1 MTTEVVVGAFNE
13 SAFQVRSP
21 GQITGTINFLASTR
35 TAIGTAFVDG
45 KQPTF
50 NIPEQYSMAGTYGL
64 QIRYEGGEDDP
75 FDWGGTYIPNK
86 APTKPTAVLQF
97 AGLSRITKDSRFKT
111 DDAIN
116 MTFTDIFGHAY
127 EALSSLN
134 SNIIIPADSPAHFTS
149 YDDEKKY
156 GSITFSSGKQTVG
169 SRLTGDSNTKIME
182 PYTNEFQLGKDHQ
195 NSPKF
200 KNTGF
205 AVGGAYYP
213 DETLGKSISDSGT
226 AITVKTDSRVNSLE
240 NLHKNT
246 KADRYAKSEYSATP
260 YETDSGNKRLETTG
274 YRANNVIGFD
284 QPYIIAKIPEDG
296 RSDLLNFDAGI
307 IRGGLITSISRTIKD
322 VLRVGSFILT
332 TKGILFGLK
341 QVALQTLN
349 TKEETRTWNPL
360 SLGSIVPTVHINRHW
375 NTGSPLVSSTTLE
388 VAPNPLDSKE
398 VALNPLDSKLV
409 DWGEKS
415 LNYYFRKEE
424 AIIDDPGTPLLLSK
438 LGQLLGNNAEQSR
451 EIDRNQF
458 K

>member
-1 MTTEVVVGAFNE
+1 
-13 SAFQVRSP
+13 
-21 GQITGTINFLASTR
+21 
-35 TAIGTAFVDG
+35 
-45 KQPTF
+45 
-50 NIPEQYSMAGTYGL
+50 
-64 QIRYEGGEDDP
+64 
-75 FDWGGTYIPNK
+75 
-86 APTKPTAVLQF
+86 
-97 AGLSRITKDSRFKT
+97 
-111 DDAIN
+111 
-116 MTFTDIFGHAY
+116 
-127 EALSSLN
+127 
-134 SNIIIPADSPAHFTS
+134 
-149 YDDEKKY
+149 
-156 GSITFSSGKQTVG
+156 
-169 SRLTGDSNTKIME
+169 
-182 PYTNEFQLGKDHQ
+182 
-195 NSPKF
+195 
-200 KNTGF
+200 
-205 AVGGAYYP
+205 
-213 DETLGKSISDSGT
+213 
-226 AITVKTDSRVNSLE
+226 
-240 NLHKNT
+240 
-246 KADRYAKSEYSATP
+246 
-260 YETDSGNKRLETTG
+260 
-274 YRANNVIGFD
+274 
-284 QPYIIAKIPEDG
+284 
-296 RSDLLNFDAGI
+296 LNFDAGI

-398 VALNPLDSKLV
+398 VAPNPLDSKLV